1 MNYAIEILKE
11 QKDGLEW
18 VVNSLKGSDKS
29 KQNLADVTQA
39 LQLLQTGVSSSV
51 CLDTELQIKLG
62 ELMQQVESSHCYLEK
77 NKLRNKMSAICI
89 LLDID
94 TFW

>member
-1 MNYAIEILKE
+1 MDFKTIKEEILFL
-11 QKDGLEW
+11 D
-18 VVNSLKGSDKS
+18 SLSNPTERDKQLS
-29 KQNLADVTQA
+29 TEMQ
-39 LQLLQTGVSSSV
+39 QLLQLRKADVSSSV

-62 ELMQQVESSHCYLEK
+62 ELMQQVESSHCYMEK

-89 LLDID
+89 ILDIN